1 MKREYHVK
9 TATRNIVYVGM
20 FAAVMAVLSQVSIP
34 MPSGVPITLQTF
46 AMALTGVVLG
56 WKMGVLSTLVY
67 ILLGAFGVPVF
78 TGFTGGFAKLTGY
91 TGGFIYGF
99 LALALFCGIGI
110 CMKNKILGM
119 LLGILGL
126 EICHVCGALQYA
138 FLSGNS
144 FPAAFLLVSAPYQI
158 KDIASVVLAF
168 VLGGIIRKQLLR
180 AGLI

>member
-1 MKREYHVK
+1 MKKEYNVK
-9 TATRNIVYVGM
+9 ATTRNIVYVGM

-56 WKMGVLSTLVY
+56 WKMGVTATLVY

-99 LALALFCGIGI
+99 LTLTLLCGVGI
-110 CMKNKILGM
+110 CMKNRILGIVV
-119 LLGILGL
+119 GVLGL
-126 EICHVCGALQYA
+126 EICHLCGTVQYA
-138 FLSGNS
+138 FLSQNS
-144 FPAAFLLVSAPYQI
+144 FWPAFLLVSVPYQI
-158 KDIASVVLAF
+158 KDVISVVLAF
-168 VLGGIIRKQLLR
+168 VLGGIIRKQLLK